1 MSGKIRTIDSIKN
14 MAVFQDFRWATSVR
28 DEGNSVA
35 EFKKISILYGRN
47 YSGKTTLSRIL
58 RAMETGQLS
67 DKFENP
73 SFALTFVD
81 GTQATQDTL
90 VGHGKKIRVFNE
102 DFVRDNLR
110 FITNP
115 DDSIEPFAILGDDN
129 NKIEKE
135 IEALESELGSK
146 EEGSQTG
153 LYAEKI
159 KATTAFEK
167 TRQEH
172 KKASDDL
179 EKQLADKATDR
190 KIGIKYKPERFGDQN
205 YNIQKLKT
213 DIGKVRDANYQPP
226 TDEQFAQYEKL
237 IIEKTLQSIASFRAP
252 SLNISTL
259 ADEAE
264 VLVTK
269 KISESDKLE
278 ELVKDAVLNRWVS
291 DGRAHHKNKRDNCAF
306 CDNPITE
313 DRWKKLEKHFDEE
326 SETLEK
332 DIEGVIAGIDVEKST
347 VSSTLSIDKSRFY
360 SKFHVRLDEL
370 DDALKDAVGKYVK
383 SLDALTAQ
391 LKDRKDNILNPISFV
406 RPDDTA
412 GDLVASW
419 ALYEEIRSE
428 SDDFSN
434 SLGKVQAE
442 AKEALRLKEVS
453 DYLVTIQYQEQLSS
467 IEGLKGK
474 HDESEQE
481 KNRLEGD
488 IDQKERLVASKK
500 RELNDEEKGAKKVN
514 EYLNNF
520 FGHQFLS
527 LEAKKD
533 EVPGEDSRRIRF
545 EVIRDGKKAYHLSE
559 GECSLLAFC
568 YFLAKLDDID
578 TRDSKPIIWIDDPIS
593 SLDGNHIF
601 FVYSLISAEI
611 VAGGKFEQL
620 LVSTHNLDFLKYLK
634 RLNGKYFD
642 ADGKQKDYQKG
653 YFVVA
658 RQDKTSTIG
667 VMPKYLKEY
676 VTEFNYLFHQI
687 HQCAAI
693 EAVDDTNYTTFYNF
707 ANNARKFFE
716 IYLYY
721 KYPDQGM
728 TEETLCLFFGAEKIP
743 AIFTNRINNEYSH
756 LCGVFERGSTP
767 IEVPEMQTAARHII
781 ERLKEDKDQYS
792 ALLKSVGVNEKALEG
807 KAITIEGAR

>member
-1 MSGKIRTIDSIKN
+1 MSGKIKRIDSIKN
-14 MAVFQDFRWATSVR
+14 MAVFQDFHWATSVR

-35 EFKKISILYGRN
+35 EFKEINILYGRN

-58 RAMETGQLS
+58 RAMETGKLS

-73 SFALTFVD
+73 SFALAFVD
-81 GTQATQDTL
+81 GAQATQGTL
-90 VGHGKKIRVFNE
+90 TGHGKIIRVFNE

-159 KATTAFEK
+159 KAFTVFEE

-172 KKASDDL
+172 KKANDDF

-213 DIGKVRDANYQPP
+213 DIGKVLDGNYQPP

-237 IIEKTLQSIASFRAP
+237 ITEKTLQPIAPFRAP
-252 SLNISTL
+252 SLYISTL
-259 ADEAE
+259 ANEAE

-326 SETLEK
+326 SEKLEK
-332 DIEGVIAGIDVEKST
+332 DIEGVIAKIDTEKST
-347 VSSTLSIDKSRFY
+347 VSSALSIDKSGFY

-370 DDALKDAVGKYVK
+370 DDALKDAVGKYVE

-391 LKDRKDNILNPISFV
+391 LKDRKDNILNPISFE

-412 GDLVASW
+412 DGLVASW

-453 DYLVTIQYQEQLSS
+453 DYLVTIRYQEQLSS
-467 IEGLKGK
+467 IESLKSK

-488 IDQKERLVASKK
+488 ISQKERLVSAKK

-527 LEAKKD
+527 LEAKKV
-533 EVPGEDSRRIRF
+533 EIPGEDSKRIRF

-578 TRDSKPIIWIDDPIS
+578 TKDSKPIIWIDDPIS
-593 SLDGNHIF
+593 SLDANHIF

-611 VAGGKFEQL
+611 VASGKFEQL
-620 LVSTHNLDFLKYLK
+620 FVSTHNLDFLKYLK
-634 RLNGKYFD
+634 RLNGKYLD
-642 ADGKQKDYQKG
+642 ADGKHKDYQKG
-653 YFVVA
+653 YFVVV
-658 RQDKTSTIG
+658 RQDRVSNIG
-667 VMPKYLKEY
+667 VMPKYLKKY

-687 HQCAAI
+687 QQCAAI
-693 EAVDDTNYTTFYNF
+693 EAVDDANYTIFYNF

-728 TEETLCLFFGAEKIP
+728 NDETLCLFFGEEKIP
-743 AIFTNRINNEYSH
+743 AVFTNRINNEYSH

-767 IEVPEMQTAARHII
+767 VEVPEMQTAARQII

-792 ALLKSVGVNEKALEG
+792 SLLKSVGVNEDPLEEI
-807 KAITIEGAR
+807 AETVEGTQ